1 MRSLRMRLLM
11 QVRSRLDFEIAGD
24 FEWYDKVCAF
34 GNFVARQG
42 KKVRVQVGGN
52 EDRAIG

>member
-34 GNFVARQG
+34 GNFVARRQESTGTGWG
-42 KKVRVQVGGN
+42 K
-52 EDRAIG
+52 